1 MSGDVTM
8 EGPKIGVELS
18 ASNETKSHLTRVK
31 SKGAVKVASRQSS
44 DTGLVI
50 SPNANDKAY
59 FSVWTK
65 VGGNDFMILENLRV
79 RTEDDIRLCVWLEHG
94 AFVWRQLCK

>member
-1 MSGDVTM
+1 M

-18 ASNETKSHLTRVK
+18 ASNETKSHLCRVK
-31 SKGAVKVASRQSS
+31 SKGAVRVASRQSS

-50 SPNANDKAY
+50 TPSKDDKAY

-65 VGGNDFMILENLRV
+65 VGGNDFMIAENVRV
-79 RTEDDIRLCVWLEHG
+79 RTEDDIRLCVWLEG
-94 AFVWRQLCK
+94 G